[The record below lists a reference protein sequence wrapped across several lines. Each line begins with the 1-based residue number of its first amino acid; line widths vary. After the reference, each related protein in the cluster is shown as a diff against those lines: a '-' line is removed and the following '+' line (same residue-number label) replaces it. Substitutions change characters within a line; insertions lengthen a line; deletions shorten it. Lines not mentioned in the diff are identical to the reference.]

1 MKLMTEMTEN
11 ESFTITHWSRFGSD
25 GYPIIKRGS
34 RWWVDGIRG
43 CGACPAGFRT
53 KREAVAQWERYINIL
68 IDKSAGR
75 I

>member
-1 MKLMTEMTEN
+1 MKLMAEN
-11 ESFTITHWSRFGSD
+11 EAFVLNQWSMFGSD
-25 GYPIIKRGS
+25 GYPIIERGG

-53 KREAVAQWERYINIL
+53 KREAVAQWERYIDIL
-68 IDKSAGR
+68 IDRAAGR

>member
-1 MKLMTEMTEN
+1 MKPMTEN
-11 ESFTITHWSRFGSD
+11 ESFTLTHWSRFGSD
-25 GYPIIKRGS
+25 GYPIHKRGS

-43 CGACPAGFRT
+43 CGACPSGFRT
-53 KREAVAQWERYINIL
+53 KREAVAQWERYIDVL